1 MGQLG
6 FFDADKR
13 LEALSAKGDPLE
25 AIDRLVPW
33 ESFRAEVEAVVLT
46 SDELK
51 KSSAGRKPFD
61 ALLMFRMLVLQ
72 ALNNLSDEQVEY
84 QVRDRLSFSRFLGLA
99 IEDSIPDATTLWLF
113 REKLARAGLIEQ
125 LFDRFDQHLAAKGY
139 MARGG
144 QIIDASIVL
153 VPTQRNSRDENAE
166 LQAGRT
172 PAGWKQKPAKVRQ
185 KDRDARW
192 TKKHGRS
199 FFGYKNH
206 VNADAKHKLI
216 RHYAV
221 TDAAVHDSQELDG
234 LLDTGNTCNDVFADS
249 AYRSTKIEGRL
260 RASGFK
266 SRIHRRATRNHPLS
280 NAQLK
285 ANRNRSKIRARIEHV
300 FGAQESSPGG
310 RIVRTIG
317 IVRARAKIGL
327 QNLAYNIRRLVTLE
341 RIATA

>member
-1 MGQLG
+1 M
-6 FFDADKR
+6 
-13 LEALSAKGDPLE
+13 P
-25 AIDRLVPW
+25 
-33 ESFRAEVEAVVLT
+33 
-46 SDELK
+46 
-51 KSSAGRKPFD
+51 
-61 ALLMFRMLVLQ
+61 
-72 ALNNLSDEQVEY
+72 DEQVEY

-172 PAGWKQKPAKVRQ
+172 PAGWKQQPAKVRQ

-234 LLDTGNTCNDVFADS
+234 LLDKGNTCNDVFADG
-249 AYRSTKIEGRL
+249 AYRSAKIETKL
-260 RASGFK
+260 RASGYN
-266 SRIHRRATRNHPLS
+266 SRIHRRGRRNHPLS
-280 NAQLK
+280 LAQMRVNHAK
-285 ANRNRSKIRARIEHV
+285 SRIRARIEHV
-300 FGAQESSPGG
+300 FGAS
-310 RIVRTIG
+310 RTRQAVG
-317 IVRARAKIGL
+317 SC
-327 QNLAYNIRRLVTLE
+327 E
-341 RIATA
+341 RSASCGPAPRSACRTWPTTFAAW